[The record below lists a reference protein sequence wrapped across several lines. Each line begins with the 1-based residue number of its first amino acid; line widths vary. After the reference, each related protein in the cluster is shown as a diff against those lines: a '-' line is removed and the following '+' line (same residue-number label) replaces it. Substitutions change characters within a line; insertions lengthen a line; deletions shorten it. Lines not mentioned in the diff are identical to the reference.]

1 MTPSPIRRHWKLLL
15 AVITLPLLLATAA
28 IGLTLGAHWDLAVWR
43 YPGARSVVADQ
54 TVVNPLPAGA
64 YAREDIYIAEA
75 GFVKVLHWY
84 LDRLEAD
91 PDADLRIVPF
101 GDCVWLLETRRLLW
115 ISRTF
120 GVLLCGV
127 PNGTTRI
134 SVNDLFL
141 FGN

>member
-1 MTPSPIRRHWKLLL
+1 MTPSPTRRNWKLLL
-15 AVITLPLLLATAA
+15 VVIALPLLLASAA
-28 IGLTLGAHWDLAVWR
+28 VGLTLGAHWDLAVWR
-43 YPGARSVVADQ
+43 YPGARSVVGDQ

-64 YAREDIYIAEA
+64 FGREDIYIADA
-75 GFVKVLHWY
+75 DFVKVLRWY
-84 LDRLEAD
+84 LARLKAD
-91 PDADLRIVPF
+91 PDIDLRIVPF

-134 SVNDLFL
+134 SVNDLL
-141 FGN
+141 LIGN